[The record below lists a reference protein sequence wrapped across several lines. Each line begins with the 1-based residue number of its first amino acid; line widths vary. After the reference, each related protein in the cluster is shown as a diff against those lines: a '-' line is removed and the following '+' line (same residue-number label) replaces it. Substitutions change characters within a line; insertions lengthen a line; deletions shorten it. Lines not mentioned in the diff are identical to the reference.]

1 MYEVDGI
8 CYAGT
13 SAEKRRVTSVK
24 PLKGGLILATFL
36 SGEQRL
42 FDTTSLTGS
51 AFDALADEAVRA
63 SVKAEHGFISWRN
76 GDIDLSPEYLY
87 DHSIPYTVED
97 STLLAG

>member
-13 SAEKRRVTSVK
+13 PMEKRRITDARSLGRGIV
-24 PLKGGLILATFL
+24 LATFL

-42 FDTTSLTGS
+42 FDIASLSGS
-51 AFDALADEAVRA
+51 AFDALSDESVQA
-63 SVKAEHGFISWRN
+63 SVKAEHGFISWN
-76 GDIDLSPEYLY
+76 DGSIDLAPEYLY
-87 DHSIPYTVED
+87 DHSVPYEVED